1 MLILQESEELRHLDE
16 MFVNVLPAL
25 DAKVTNS
32 IYYNRLKY
40 LMFNEIVTFCR
51 EKIELKQDLLAIRP
65 YIGDYMSEED
75 IRKTFDGLK
84 AKYNSGAADNIGL
97 DYHIETTRVDYG
109 VCVFAIIKRDDIY
122 AKKFVFR
129 FRKTPSAGLDL
140 SNLTA
145 VGSPLPEKDK
155 AEIRKSLVDEL
166 GGHTK

>member
-1 MLILQESEELRHLDE
+1 MRILRESDELRHLNE
-16 MFVNVLPAL
+16 MYVNVLPAL
-25 DAKVTNS
+25 DPKVTNS

-40 LMFNEIVTFCR
+40 LMFNEIVQFCR
-51 EKIELKQDLLAIRP
+51 EKLDLKQDLLAIRP

-84 AKYNSGAADNIGL
+84 NKYNGGAEDNVGI

-145 VGSPLPEKDK
+145 IGSPLPEKDK
-155 AEIRKSLVDEL
+155 AEIRKTMTNEF
-166 GGHTK
+166 GGAK

>member
-1 MLILQESEELRHLDE
+1 MKILQESDELKHLNE
-16 MFVNVLPAL
+16 MYVNVLPAL
-25 DAKVTNS
+25 DPKVTNS

-40 LMFNEIVTFCR
+40 LMFNEIVYFCR

-75 IRKTFDGLK
+75 IRKTFDDLK
-84 AKYNSGAADNIGL
+84 SKYNNGAEDNIGL

-145 VGSPLPEKDK
+145 IGSPLPEKDK
-155 AEIRKSLVDEL
+155 AEIRKTMTNEF
-166 GGHTK
+166 GGTR